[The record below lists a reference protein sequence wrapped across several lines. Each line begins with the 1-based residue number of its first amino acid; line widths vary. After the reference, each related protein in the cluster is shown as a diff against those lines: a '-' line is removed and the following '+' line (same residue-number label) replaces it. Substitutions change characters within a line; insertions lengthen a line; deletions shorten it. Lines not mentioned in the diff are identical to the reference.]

1 MLTLLLRKMRNTK
14 WMVICL
20 LVGFIMATAMTSTIP
35 IYMHASLQRMLIKD
49 MQAYQEENNEYP
61 GVYAVSKTIVSGTSA
76 KSQRSMV
83 NNVYAN
89 SANRFNQLMV
99 PFLTYK
105 CFTSDSYLYVANI
118 ESDGDPSMLKLGG
131 MTDIGDHITILDGR
145 MFEPG
150 KRDDGVYEVICTEI
164 ALQMSQVAMGQ
175 IYEVTNIL
183 SPGETVKI
191 EIVGTFTL
199 SNETDTYW
207 SEGMKNYDNTFFV
220 DFDTLVGN
228 ENKETGVSV
237 ADGIIYTGVV
247 NLTAVDCRFIIDYH
261 NMDMN
266 VIEHVQNCFASHE
279 EAYKEENCSLEVP
292 AKEVLDS
299 YAEKAANLKYI
310 LLMLDIPVVLMLIF
324 YLYMVSQ
331 LNIESEKNEIAMLKS
346 RGASSFQILRIY
358 AYETLILGGV
368 SALIGPF
375 VALGL
380 CNILG
385 VSNGFLEF
393 VNRPALQAKLSITAF
408 LYAIAAVAVFFVT
421 TLVPIVPASRV
432 SIVAHKQSHAKDAKK
447 AFWQRMYLDFIMTG
461 GSIIWLYFHNRN
473 EQKLLEQGIQQ
484 ELTSMNPLM
493 FAASTVFIL
502 GAALICVR
510 FYPYVIRLIYKIGQK
525 KWSPAAYFSLNNISR
540 SSSGRERF
548 IMIFLIL
555 TVALGIFSAN
565 TARAI
570 NRNTEERIKYNLGAD
585 VVIRE
590 NWKTTRVKVY
600 SEEDGVETS
609 VTQYTE
615 PDFSRYESLAGVEVA
630 TPVFQREDGAQLR
643 YNDKTTTNVKVMGI
657 VPHQFAEVAWFRD
670 NLLPVHINYYIN
682 ALSECQNGA
691 IISTSYQEKTGI
703 KLGDVIS
710 VKWSKNDFF
719 EATVVAVVDY
729 WPSQNPN
736 ELNSNGEKRDFVI
749 MNFDYI
755 NALTITEP
763 YEVWMSLDGE
773 TPIADLYQSVID
785 ADITATR
792 LDVASQLITSSKTDA
807 TLQGVNGALTLGFI
821 TIMAM
826 CFIGFLIYWILSIK
840 GRTLQFGILRAMGMS
855 FREIIAMI
863 IYEQILVSGV
873 SIFLSIII
881 GGIASDLFVPL
892 FQVLYNV
899 TDQVPPFDV
908 VSQRSDYIKLYCI
921 VLIML
926 LVGFVVIARLIKQIN
941 INKALKLGED

>member
-20 LVGFIMATAMTSTIP
+20 LIGFVMATAMTSAIP

-61 GVYAVSKTIVSGTSA
+61 GVYAVSKTVVSGTST
-76 KSQRSMV
+76 KSQKAMV
-83 NNVYAN
+83 NNVYGN
-89 SANRFNQLMV
+89 SANRFNQLNV

-105 CFTSDSYLYVANI
+105 CFTYDSYLYVPAI
-118 ESDGDPSMLKLGG
+118 ESDTLSMLKLGG
-131 MTDIGDHITILDGR
+131 MTDINDHITILQGR
-145 MFEPG
+145 MYEPG
-150 KRDDGVYEVICTEI
+150 KRDDGVYEVICTE
-164 ALQMSQVAMGQ
+164 AGLQTSQLVLNE
-175 IYEVTNIL
+175 IYEVTNIIT
-183 SPGETVKI
+183 PGETVKI
-191 EIVGTFTL
+191 EIVGVFTL

-220 DFDTLVGN
+220 DFDTLIGN
-228 ENKETGVSV
+228 ENKETGVKA
-237 ADGIIYTGVV
+237 ADGIIFTGIV
-247 NLTAVDCRFIIDYH
+247 NLSSIECRYIIDYQ

-266 VIEHVQNCFASHE
+266 VIEHVMNCFEAHT
-279 EAYKEENCSLEVP
+279 EAYKEENCTFTVP
-292 AKEVLDS
+292 AKAVLEE
-299 YAEKAANLKYI
+299 YADKAASLKYI
-310 LLMLDIPVVLMLIF
+310 LLMLDIPVVLMLVF

-346 RGASSFQILRIY
+346 RGASSWQILKIY
-358 AYETLILGGV
+358 AYETLLLGLA

-375 VALGL
+375 VGLGL

-393 VNRPALQAKLSITAF
+393 VNRPALQAKLSLTAF
-408 LYAIAAVAVFFVT
+408 LWAAAAVAVFFVT
-421 TLVPIVPASRV
+421 TLMPVIPASRV
-432 SIVAHKQSHAKDAKK
+432 SIVAHKQSHAQVKK
-447 AFWQRMYLDFIMTG
+447 KPFWQRMYLDFIMTF
-461 GSIIWLYFHNRN
+461 GSVGWLYYHQRQ
-473 EQKLLEQGIQQ
+473 EQKLVAQGIT
-484 ELTSMNPLM
+484 ETVTTMNPLM

-510 FYPYVIRLIYKIGQK
+510 IYPYVIRLIYKIGQK
-525 KWSPAAYFSLNNISR
+525 RWSPAAYFSLNNISR
-540 SSSGRERF
+540 SSSGRESF

-570 NRNTEERIKYNLGAD
+570 NRNTEERIRYNLGAD
-585 VVIRE
+585 AVMQE
-590 NWKTTRVKVY
+590 NWKTTRVKIY
-600 SEEDGVETS
+600 SEEDGGETS

-615 PDFSRYESLAGVEVA
+615 PEFARYEQLSGVELA
-630 TPVFQREDGAQLR
+630 TPVYQRDSVQLR
-643 YNDKTTTNVKVMGI
+643 YNDKTTTNAHVMAI
-657 VPHQFAEVAWFRD
+657 IPDQFANVCWFRD
-670 NLLPVHINYYIN
+670 DLLPVHINYYIN
-682 ALSECQNGA
+682 ALSECQDGV
-691 IISTSYQEKTGI
+691 IVSSSYQEKTGL
-703 KLGDVIS
+703 KPGDVIS
-710 VKWSKNDFF
+710 VKWSKNDWF

-729 WPSQNPN
+729 WPSLNPN
-736 ELNSNGEKRDFVI
+736 ERNSSGDYRDFVI
-749 MNFDYI
+749 MNFDYV

-763 YEVWMSLDGE
+763 YEVWLSLDGE
-773 TPIADLYQSVID
+773 TPIADFYQSVTDNEIV
-785 ADITATR
+785 ATR

-855 FREIIAMI
+855 FMEIIAMLV
-863 IYEQILVSGV
+863 YEQILVSGV

-899 TDQVPPFDV
+899 TEQVPPFVV

-921 VLIML
+921 VAIML
-926 LVGFVVIARLIKQIN
+926 LVGFGIIAGLVKKIN

>member
-1 MLTLLLRKMRNTK
+1 MLTLLFRKMRNTK

-20 LVGFIMATAMTSTIP
+20 LIGFIMATAMTSAIP
-35 IYMHASLQRMLIKD
+35 IYMDASLQRMLIKD

-76 KSQRSMV
+76 KNQRAAV
-83 NNVYAN
+83 NNVYAK
-89 SANRFNQLMV
+89 SADRFNQLLV
-99 PFLTYK
+99 PFITYK
-105 CFTSDSYLYVANI
+105 CYTADSYLYVSSI
-118 ESDGDPSMLKLGG
+118 ESEELSMLKLGG
-131 MTDIGDHITILDGR
+131 MSEIDDHITIVEGR
-145 MFEPG
+145 MYEPG
-150 KRDDGVYEVICTEI
+150 KRDDGVYEVICTEKS
-164 ALQMSQVAMGQ
+164 LQLTQLTLNQV
-175 IYEVTNIL
+175 YEVTNIL
-183 SPGETVKI
+183 NPGATIKL
-191 EIVGTFTL
+191 EIVGVFDL
-199 SNETDTYW
+199 ANETDTYW
-207 SEGMKNYDNTFFV
+207 SEGMKNYDNTLLV

-228 ENKETGVSV
+228 ENKSTGVST
-237 ADGIIYTGVV
+237 ADGIIFTGVV
-247 NLTAVDCRFIIDYH
+247 NLTSVDCRYIINYPE
-261 NMDMN
+261 MDMN
-266 VIEHVQNCFASHE
+266 IIEHVRNCFEYHSE
-279 EAYKEENCSLEVP
+279 LYKEENCTFRVP
-292 AKEVLDS
+292 AREVLDQ
-299 YAEKAANLKYI
+299 YAEKAASLKYI

-324 YLYMVSQ
+324 YLFMVSQ

-346 RGASSFQILRIY
+346 RGASSWQILRIY
-358 AYETLILGGV
+358 AYETLILGGI
-368 SALIGPF
+368 SALVGPF
-375 VALGL
+375 VGLGL

-393 VNRPALQAKLSITAF
+393 VNRPALQARLSLAAF
-408 LYAIAAVAVFFVT
+408 LYAVAAVAVFFVT

-432 SIVAHKQSHAKDAKK
+432 SIVAHKQSHAKSVQKPA
-447 AFWQRMYLDFIMTG
+447 WQKMYLDFILTF
-461 GSIIWLYFHNRN
+461 GSVLWLYFHNRQ
-473 EQKLLEQGIQQ
+473 EQKLIEQGIADVAS
-484 ELTSMNPLM
+484 TMNPLM

-510 FYPYVIRLIYKIGQK
+510 FYPYVIRLIYKLGQK
-525 KWSPAAYFSLNNISR
+525 RWSPAAYFSLNNISR
-540 SSSGRERF
+540 SSTGREKF

-585 VVIRE
+585 AVIQE
-590 NWKTTRVKVY
+590 AWKTTRVKIY
-600 SEEDGVETS
+600 SEEDGGETS

-615 PDFSRYESLAGVEVA
+615 PEFSKYSELAGVETA
-630 TPVFQREDGAQLR
+630 TPVFKRDSVQIKYE
-643 YNDKTTTNVKVMGI
+643 DKTTTNVQIMGI
-657 VPHQFAEVAWFRD
+657 VPHQFADVCWFRD

-682 ALSECQNGA
+682 ALSECQDGV
-691 IISTSYQEKTGI
+691 IISSSYQEKTGI
-703 KLGDVIS
+703 KLGDVVS
-710 VKWSKNDFF
+710 FKWSKNDWF
-719 EATVVAVVDY
+719 EATVVAVVDF
-729 WPSQNPN
+729 WPTMNPY
-736 ELNSNGEKRDFVI
+736 EKNSSGDYRDFAI
-749 MNFDYI
+749 LNFDYI

-763 YEVWMSLDGE
+763 YEVWLSLDDE

-785 ADITATR
+785 MDITATR
-792 LDVASQLITSSKTDA
+792 LDVARQMVTSSKTDA

-863 IYEQILVSGV
+863 VYEQILVSGV

-899 TDQVPPFDV
+899 TDQVPPFVV
-908 VSQRSDYIKLYCI
+908 VSQRSDYIKLYVI
-921 VLIML
+921 VGIML
-926 LVGFVVIARLIKQIN
+926 VVGFLVIARLIKSIN

>member
-1 MLTLLLRKMRNTK
+1 MLTLLFRKMRNTK

-20 LVGFIMATAMTSTIP
+20 LIGFIMATAMTSAIP
-35 IYMHASLQRMLIKD
+35 IYMDASLQRMLIKD

-76 KSQRSMV
+76 KNQRATV
-83 NNVYAN
+83 NNVYAK
-89 SANRFNQLMV
+89 SADRFNQLLV
-99 PFLTYK
+99 PFITYK
-105 CFTSDSYLYVANI
+105 CYTADSYLYVSSI
-118 ESDGDPSMLKLGG
+118 ESEELSMLKLGG
-131 MTDIGDHITILDGR
+131 MSEIDDHITILEGR
-145 MFEPG
+145 MYEPG
-150 KRDDGVYEVICTEI
+150 KRDDGVYEVICTEKS
-164 ALQMSQVAMGQ
+164 LQLTQLTLNQV
-175 IYEVTNIL
+175 YEVTNIL
-183 SPGETVKI
+183 NPGATIKL
-191 EIVGTFTL
+191 EIVGVFDL
-199 SNETDTYW
+199 ANPTDTYW
-207 SEGMKNYDNTFFV
+207 SEGMKNYDNTLLV

-228 ENKETGVSV
+228 ENKSTGVST
-237 ADGIIYTGVV
+237 ADGIIFTGVV
-247 NLTAVDCRFIIDYH
+247 NLTSVDCRYIINYPE
-261 NMDMN
+261 MDMN
-266 VIEHVQNCFASHE
+266 IIEHVRNCFEYHSE
-279 EAYKEENCSLEVP
+279 LYKEENCTFRVP
-292 AKEVLDS
+292 AREVLDQ
-299 YAEKAANLKYI
+299 YAEKAASLKYI

-324 YLYMVSQ
+324 YLFMVSQ

-346 RGASSFQILRIY
+346 RGASSWQILRIY
-358 AYETLILGGV
+358 AYETLILGGI
-368 SALIGPF
+368 SALVGPF
-375 VALGL
+375 VGLGL

-393 VNRPALQAKLSITAF
+393 VNRPALQARLSLAAF
-408 LYAIAAVAVFFVT
+408 LYAVAAVAVFFVT

-432 SIVAHKQSHAKDAKK
+432 SIVAHKQSHAKSVQKPA
-447 AFWQRMYLDFIMTG
+447 WQKMYLDFILTF
-461 GSIIWLYFHNRN
+461 GSVLWLYFHNRQ
-473 EQKLLEQGIQQ
+473 EQKLIEQGIADVAS
-484 ELTSMNPLM
+484 TMNPLM

-525 KWSPAAYFSLNNISR
+525 RWSPAAYFSLNNISR
-540 SSSGRERF
+540 SSTGREKF

-585 VVIRE
+585 AVIQE
-590 NWKTTRVKVY
+590 AWKTTRVKIY
-600 SEEDGVETS
+600 SEEDGGETS

-615 PDFSRYESLAGVEVA
+615 PEFSKYSELAGVETA
-630 TPVFQREDGAQLR
+630 TPVFKRDSVQVKYE
-643 YNDKTTTNVKVMGI
+643 DKTTTNVQIMGI
-657 VPHQFAEVAWFRD
+657 VPHQFADVCWFRD

-682 ALSECQNGA
+682 ALSECQDGV
-691 IISTSYQEKTGI
+691 IISSSYQEKTGI
-703 KLGDVIS
+703 KLGDVVS
-710 VKWSKNDFF
+710 FKWSKNDWF
-719 EATVVAVVDY
+719 EATVVAVVDF
-729 WPSQNPN
+729 WPTMNPY
-736 ELNSNGEKRDFVI
+736 EKNSSGDYRDFAI
-749 MNFDYI
+749 LNFDYI

-763 YEVWMSLDGE
+763 YEVWLSLDDE

-785 ADITATR
+785 MDITATR
-792 LDVASQLITSSKTDA
+792 LDVARQMVTSSKTDA

-863 IYEQILVSGV
+863 VYEQILVSGV
-873 SIFLSIII
+873 AIFLSIII

-899 TDQVPPFDV
+899 TDQVPPFVV
-908 VSQRSDYIKLYCI
+908 VSQRSDYIKLYII
-921 VLIML
+921 VGIML
-926 LVGFVVIARLIKQIN
+926 VVGFLVIARLIKSIN